1 MGEFTVGSVVL
12 APFPYADFSH
22 FKTRPTLVIGL
33 SEFDNLIVCQITSS
47 TASSKRAIRL
57 LKEDFVEGS
66 LPVTSYIRPDKIFT
80 IETKILLRRLGCLK
94 PIVLDRVLRR
104 VRELFEVS

>member
-33 SEFDNLIVCQITSS
+33 SEFNNLIVCQITSS
-47 TASSKRAIRL
+47 TATSKRAIRL
-57 LKEDFVEGS
+57 VKEDFAEGS

-80 IETKILLRRLGCLK
+80 LESKILLRCLGSLK
-94 PIVLDRVLRR
+94 PVVLERVLRR
-104 VRELFEVS
+104 VRELFEAS